1 MTVTSERFVPKV
13 HPAMRPVEPDDPM
26 TLHATAVPGD
36 PEAML
41 QCLIQ
46 EFVWMDWGVEQILEV
61 FRDPYYPMLFE
72 MWQHFG
78 DDGLRR
84 RLRELFPQTGAFRVK
99 TTLLV
104 EPEDEPKL
112 IQLGRFDERE
122 R

>member
-1 MTVTSERFVPKV
+1 MPATSERFVPKV
-13 HPAMRPVEPDDPM
+13 HPATRPVEPEDPM
-26 TLHATAVPGD
+26 TLHATSVPGD

-61 FRDPYYPMLFE
+61 FRDPFYPMLFE
-72 MWQHFG
+72 MWQHYG

-84 RLRELFPQTGAFRVK
+84 RLGDLFPQTAVFRVK
-99 TTLLV
+99 TTV
-104 EPEDEPKL
+104 FVESDGEPEL
-112 IQLGRFDERE
+112 IQLGRLDERE